1 MAATIIDGTATAAEV
16 KERVAAAL
24 KAAGSP
30 TVTLATVLVGDDPPS
45 QRYIRGKAKASEA
58 VGITSRHTDLPAT
71 SSQAEVEDVV
81 AALAA
86 DPTVHGILVQ
96 LPLPDGLDSR
106 PVINLI
112 PPVKDVDGLTDA
124 SLGRLVQ
131 GVPGHVGATPRGVM
145 QLLARY
151 DVPIAG
157 RRAVV
162 IGRSLLVGLP
172 GVAAARPQGRRRDRD
187 HGALPHARPRRG
199 VRAVRHRRGRGGIGA
214 HDHEGAREARA
225 QP

>member
-1 MAATIIDGTATAAEV
+1 
-16 KERVAAAL
+16 
-24 KAAGSP
+24 
-30 TVTLATVLVGDDPPS
+30 
-45 QRYIRGKAKASEA
+45 
-58 VGITSRHTDLPAT
+58 
-71 SSQAEVEDVV
+71 
-81 AALAA
+81 
-86 DPTVHGILVQ
+86 
-96 LPLPDGLDSR
+96 LPDGLDSR

-172 GVAAARPQGRRRDRD
+172 VSLLLARKGVDATVTMAHSRTPDLVEVCAQSDIVVAAAGSARMITKAHVKP
-187 HGALPHARPRRG
+187 GAAVIDVGVSRTADGIVGDVAFDEVVDVAGWLTPMPGGTGPMTIACLLENTLDAARMAG
-199 VRAVRHRRGRGGIGA
+199 VLGA
-214 HDHEGAREARA
+214 
-225 QP
+225 